1 MTKRLTHGLLAG
13 LVLVYLLLAGAYSA
27 ITPAATPEQHNPDE
41 NAHMQYVQ
49 TLASGH
55 LPVFTDAMHG
65 YENHQPPLYYALAA
79 PVYLAAQ
86 GRGEAV
92 ATRAVRAVSILL
104 GALLIVASYRCIRTL
119 FPDEP
124 WLALGTAAGVGLL
137 PGNVALSASV
147 TNDALTNLV
156 MVVALGLLARLVTAT
171 ELGDRTRWALWL
183 GVTLGAGVWTKTS
196 ALVLFP
202 TVLLVCYLLAARHL
216 ATTAQAARAA
226 MVACG
231 LGGIIGLPWLLRNQ
245 LLYGDPLA
253 QHIFVSAFSNT
264 AQADIIARALYG
276 GSILSYLG
284 GVAQWTFASFW
295 GGFDSM
301 LIFWGQDPRAHRR
314 PNEPGAYSFLAHPP
328 PLPYALLALLCLAAA
343 LGLFRAGGRRAAL
356 TPPQNILLAA
366 FLVLTALTGLV
377 FLRFILTFFQAQGRY
392 WYPALLP
399 LAFFFV
405 LGWRGL
411 LPRPAWFPAFVG
423 VWAAGLVALNLYTLF
438 GLLLPRF
445 SQP

>member
-1 MTKRLTHGLLAG
+1 MTERLTRGLLAG

-27 ITPAATPEQHNPDE
+27 VTPAATPEQHNPDE

-49 TLASGH
+49 TLAAGR
-55 LPVFTDAMHG
+55 LPVFTDVMHG

-79 PVYLAAQ
+79 PVYLVAQ
-86 GRGEAV
+86 GRGEAT

-104 GALLIVASYRCIRTL
+104 GALLILASFWCVRTA
-119 FPDEP
+119 FPGQP

-137 PGNVALSASV
+137 PGSVALSASV

-156 MVVALGLLARLVTAT
+156 MAVGLGLLAKLVTAT
-171 ELGDRTRWALWL
+171 EARERSRWALWL
-183 GVTLGAGVWTKTS
+183 GLALALGIWTKTS
-196 ALVLFP
+196 TLLLFP
-202 TVLLVCYLLAARHL
+202 TVLLACYLLAARRL
-216 ATTAQAARAA
+216 TTGAQAARA
-226 MVACG
+226 VGIACG
-231 LGGIIGLPWLLRNQ
+231 LGFLIGLPWLLRNQ

-253 QHIFVSAFSNT
+253 QHLFVSAFSNT

-276 GSILSYLG
+276 GSIGLYLVR
-284 GVAQWTFASFW
+284 VAQWTFASFW
-295 GGFDSM
+295 GGFDS
-301 LIFWGQDPRAHRR
+301 LLLFWGQDPRAHRHPDER
-314 PNEPGAYSFLAHPP
+314 GAYSFLAHPP
-328 PLPYALLALLCLAAA
+328 PLPYTLLALLCLAAA
-343 LGLFRAGGRRAAL
+343 LGLFRALRPRAAF
-356 TPPQNILLAA
+356 TPPQNVLLAA
-366 FLVLTALTGLV
+366 FAVLTGLTGLV

-399 LAFFFV
+399 LAFFFA

-423 VWAAGLVALNLYTLF
+423 LLAAGLIALNLYTLF

-445 SQP
+445 G

>member
-1 MTKRLTHGLLAG
+1 
-13 LVLVYLLLAGAYSA
+13 
-27 ITPAATPEQHNPDE
+27 
-41 NAHMQYVQ
+41 MQYVQ
-49 TLASGH
+49 TVASGH
-55 LPVFTDAMHG
+55 LPVFTDVMHG

-79 PVYLAAQ
+79 PVYREAHE
-86 GRGEAV
+86 RGEAD
-92 ATRAVRAVSILL
+92 ATRVVRGVSILL
-104 GALLIVASYRCIRTL
+104 GGLLILASFWCVRTA
-119 FPDEP
+119 FPDQP

-156 MVVALGLLARLVTAT
+156 LAVGLGLLAKLVTAP
-171 ELGDRTRWALWL
+171 EPKDRQRWALWL
-183 GVTLGAGVWTKTS
+183 GAALGAGIWTKTS
-196 ALVLFP
+196 TLILFP
-202 TVLLVCYLLAARHL
+202 TVLLACYLLGSRNL
-216 ATTAQAARAA
+216 TTGAQAARAGGI
-226 MVACG
+226 ACG
-231 LGGIIGLPWLLRNQ
+231 LGLALGLPWLVRNQ

-264 AQADIIARALYG
+264 AQASDIARALYG

-301 LIFWGQDPRAHRR
+301 LLFWGQDPRAHLHPDER
-314 PNEPGAYSFLAHPP
+314 GAYSFLAHPL
-328 PLPYALLALLCLAAA
+328 PLPYILLALLCLAAV
-343 LGLFRAGGRRAAL
+343 LGLFRALGRRAAL
-356 TPPQNILLAA
+356 TPPQNVLLAA
-366 FLVLTALTGLV
+366 FAVLTALTGLV

-405 LGWRGL
+405 LGGRGL

-423 VWAAGLVALNLYTLF
+423 LLAAGLLALNLYTLL

-445 SQP
+445 S

>member
-1 MTKRLTHGLLAG
+1 MTKCLTRGLLAG
-13 LVLVYLLLAGAYSA
+13 LILVYLLLAGAYSA
-27 ITPAATPEQHNPDE
+27 ITPAATAEQHNPDE
-41 NAHMQYVQ
+41 NAHMLYVQ

-55 LPVFTDAMHG
+55 LPVFTDVMHG

-79 PVYLAAQ
+79 PVYLAVQ

-104 GALLIVASYRCIRTL
+104 GALLILASYWCVRIA

-124 WLALGTAAGVGLL
+124 WLALGTTAGVGLL
-137 PGNVALSASV
+137 PGSVALSASV
-147 TNDALTNLV
+147 TNDALTNLLIV
-156 MVVALGLLARLVTAT
+156 AALGSLARLVTAA
-171 ELGDRTRWALWL
+171 EESDRSRWALWL
-183 GVTLGAGVWTKTS
+183 GVALGAGIWTKTS
-196 ALVLFP
+196 TLILFP
-202 TVLLVCYLLAARHL
+202 TVLLACYLLAARSR
-216 ATTAQAARAA
+216 TTSAQAARAGGIS
-226 MVACG
+226 CG
-231 LGGIIGLPWLLRNQ
+231 LGLLIGLPWLLRNQ

-253 QHIFVSAFSNT
+253 QHLFVSAFSNT

-276 GSILSYLG
+276 GSIVSYLG

-295 GGFDSM
+295 GGFDS
-301 LIFWGQDPRAHRR
+301 LLVFWGQDPRAHLD
-314 PNEPGAYSFLAHPP
+314 PNARGAYSFFAHPP
-328 PLPYALLALLCLAAA
+328 PLPYTLIAVLCLAAV
-343 LGLFRAGGRRAAL
+343 LGLFRTLSRRAITA
-356 TPPQNILLAA
+356 PPQNILLAA
-366 FLVLTALTGLV
+366 FAVLTALTGVV

-423 VWAAGLVALNLYTLF
+423 VWTAGLVALNLYTLF

-445 SQP
+445 S

>member
-1 MTKRLTHGLLAG
+1 MTERLTRGLLAG
-13 LVLVYLLLAGAYSA
+13 LVLVYLLLAGAYSVV
-27 ITPAATPEQHNPDE
+27 TPAATPEQHNPDE

-55 LPVFTDAMHG
+55 LPVFTDVLHG

-79 PVYLAAQ
+79 PVYLASH
-86 GRGEAV
+86 GRGEEA

-104 GALLIVASYRCIRTL
+104 GALLILASYGCVRAA
-119 FPDEP
+119 FPGDP
-124 WLALGTAAGVGLL
+124 WLALGTATAVGLL
-137 PGNVALSASV
+137 PGSVALSASV

-156 MVVALGLLARLVTAT
+156 LAAGLGLLAKLITAT
-171 ELGDRTRWALWL
+171 EPKERQRWALWL
-183 GVTLGAGVWTKTS
+183 GVTLGAGIWTKTS

-202 TVLLVCYLLAARHL
+202 AVLLACYLLTARNL
-216 ATTAQAARAA
+216 TTRAQAARAGA
-226 MVACG
+226 TACG
-231 LGGIIGLPWLLRNQ
+231 LGGLLGLPWLLRNQ
-245 LLYGDPLA
+245 ILYGDPLA

-264 AQADIIARALYG
+264 AQAGDIAREVYG
-276 GSILSYLG
+276 GSLLSYLG

-295 GGFDSM
+295 GGFDSL
-301 LIFWGQDPRAHRR
+301 LIFWGQDPRAHLH
-314 PNEPGAYSFLAHPP
+314 PNDRGAYSFLGHAP
-328 PLPYALLALLCLAAA
+328 PLPYTLLALLCLAAA
-343 LGLFRAGGRRAAL
+343 VGLFRAVGRRAAL
-356 TPPQNILLAA
+356 TPPQNVLLAA
-366 FLVLTALTGLV
+366 FAVLTALTGLV

-423 VWAAGLVALNLYTLF
+423 VMALGLVALNLYTLL

-445 SQP
+445 S

>member
-1 MTKRLTHGLLAG
+1 MTERLTQWLLAG
-13 LVLVYLLLAGAYSA
+13 LVLVYLLLAGAYSVV
-27 ITPAATPEQHNPDE
+27 TPAATPEQHNPDE

-55 LPVFTDAMHG
+55 LPVFTDVLHG

-79 PVYLAAQ
+79 PVYLAAY
-86 GRGEAV
+86 GRGEAT
-92 ATRAVRAVSILL
+92 ATRAVRWVSILL
-104 GALLIVASYRCIRTL
+104 GALLILAAYGFARTA
-119 FPDEP
+119 FPGEP

-156 MVVALGLLARLVTAT
+156 MAVGLVLLAKLVTAT
-171 ELGDRTRWALWL
+171 EPKERPRWALWL
-183 GVTLGAGVWTKTS
+183 GAALGAGIWTKTS
-196 ALVLFP
+196 TLVLFP
-202 TVLLVCYLLAARHL
+202 TVLLACYLLAARSL
-216 ATTAQAARAA
+216 TTAAQAARAA
-226 MVACG
+226 GLACG
-231 LGGIIGLPWLLRNQ
+231 LGALLGLPWLLRNQ

-253 QHIFVSAFSNT
+253 QHLFVSAFSNT
-264 AQADIIARALYG
+264 AQAGDIARTLYG
-276 GSILSYLG
+276 GSLVSYLG
-284 GVAQWTFASFW
+284 AVAQWTFASFW

-301 LIFWGQDPRAHRR
+301 LLFWGQDPRTHRHS
-314 PNEPGAYSFLAHPP
+314 NERGAYSFLAHPP
-328 PLPYALLALLCLAAA
+328 PTPYTVLALLCLASA
-343 LGLFRAGGRRAAL
+343 LGLFRARGRRAAV
-356 TPPQNILLAA
+356 TPPQNVLLAA
-366 FLVLTALTGLV
+366 FAVLTALTGLV

-423 VWAAGLVALNLYTLF
+423 LFAMGLLALNLYTLL

-445 SQP
+445 S